1 MYPPYT
7 ILKRQLSIKLLHL
20 PLTAQAFFHEDKMLH
35 KNVQYKWQI
44 LEPIKLGIFN
54 FFLKDCLGTS
64 RKGKQ
69 LLTWDRGSNWKKKSN
84 YYRTLSLHQFD
95 DPQL

>member
-20 PLTAQAFFHEDKMLH
+20 ALTAQAFFHVDKMLH

-54 FFLKDCLGTS
+54 FF
-64 RKGKQ
+64 
-69 LLTWDRGSNWKKKSN
+69 
-84 YYRTLSLHQFD
+84 
-95 DPQL
+95 